1 MCGILYLL
9 IFLHPELM
17 RSPGYYL
24 SQWAWWMLSSFGSH
38 FEISV
43 LLFGW
48 KWIGVA
54 QIIDGILQ
62 NRFFDL
68 SILLWALITM
78 HKKSVLQSLHGMWQC
93 CSITLRTEDSGTYH
107 IIFWIQPLCF
117 NTKILFKW
125 FVKCIQMQRL
135 DHHFLWLF
143 SFWLP
148 NFKIK

>member
-1 MCGILYLL
+1 MYNKYWNMCDILCLL
-9 IFLHPELM
+9 IFLHSELM
-17 RSPGYYL
+17 RSPGYFL

-62 NRFFDL
+62 NSFLDL

-78 HKKSVLQSLHGMWQC
+78 LKKSVLQSLCGMWQC
-93 CSITLRTEDSGTYH
+93 CSTTLWTEDSGTCH
-107 IIFWIQPLCF
+107 IIFWIQLLYF
-117 NTKILFKW
+117 NTITLF
-125 FVKCIQMQRL
+125 QM
-135 DHHFLWLF
+135 
-143 SFWLP
+143 
-148 NFKIK
+148 IC

>member
-1 MCGILYLL
+1 MCDILCLL
-9 IFLHPELM
+9 IFLHSELM
-17 RSPGYYL
+17 RSPGYFL

-62 NRFFDL
+62 NSFLDL

-78 HKKSVLQSLHGMWQC
+78 LKKSVLQSLCGMWQC
-93 CSITLRTEDSGTYH
+93 CSTRGFWYLSYYFLNSTPLLQHYNIISNDLLNVFKCKDLT
-107 IIFWIQPLCF
+107 IIFF
-117 NTKILFKW
+117 GF
-125 FVKCIQMQRL
+125 
-135 DHHFLWLF
+135 F